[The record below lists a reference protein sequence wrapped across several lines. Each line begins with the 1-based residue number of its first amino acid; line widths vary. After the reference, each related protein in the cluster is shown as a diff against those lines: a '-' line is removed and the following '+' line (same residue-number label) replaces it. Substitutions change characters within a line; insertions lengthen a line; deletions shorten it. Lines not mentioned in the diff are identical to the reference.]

1 MVMRSFFGFLVV
13 IFFVMEVKSD
23 DAFVCCMGGWKEI
36 HGTVLCAAPCCPGYV
51 ERVERP
57 PLLAPLVF
65 CRKIGTELENPVAR
79 MYEHY

>member
-1 MVMRSFFGFLVV
+1 
-13 IFFVMEVKSD
+13 
-23 DAFVCCMGGWKEI
+23 MGGWKEI

-79 MYEHY
+79 MYEHYWIVTHGLDEFGDDDNMEGFDYVEVFS